1 MNFKNTVKFQFEG
14 NLEYYPATYSQLNNY
29 KQQAMLI
36 KNLIRQRG
44 LNFKDTSILEL
55 GCGCGDLF
63 SYLQEIKELVGVDK
77 SKKLIKIAKMRN
89 LKNATFICKD
99 FTTLKLKKLFD
110 VIFIST
116 FLIQT
121 FPSEYKLKNFLSKI
135 KLWLN
140 DRGFI
145 LFDWMDEEIYSKIFR
160 DGKSKRIFLKKSY
173 SFEVLT
179 KKIKNKKR
187 FFQII
192 FYKNNKKILSG
203 KAIYLCITKR
213 ELTRIIKAIGL
224 HMKFLNDSDIPY
236 KKFIFLYK

>member
-1 MNFKNTVKFQFEG
+1 MNFKNTIKFQFKG
-14 NLEYYPATYSQLNNY
+14 SLEYYPDTYSQLNNY

-63 SYLQEIKELVGVDK
+63 SYLQETKELVGVDK

-89 LKNATFICKD
+89 LKNAIFICKD

-121 FPSEYKLKNFLSKI
+121 FPSKYKLKNFLAKI
-135 KLWLN
+135 KSWLN
-140 DRGFI
+140 NRGFI
-145 LFDWMDEEIYSKIFR
+145 LFDWMDERVYSKIFR
-160 DGKSKRIFLKKSY
+160 NGKSKKIFLKKRY
-173 SFEVLT
+173 SFEVFT
-179 KKIKNKKR
+179 KKIRNKKR
-187 FFQII
+187 LFQVI
-192 FYKNNKKILSG
+192 FYKNNKKILRG
-203 KAIYLCITKR
+203 KAIYLCITKI
-213 ELTRIIKAIGL
+213 ELKRIIKTISL
-224 HMKFLNDSDIPY
+224 HMKFLNDTDTPY